1 MKNSI
6 SFRQNLLYSTQDS
19 KKRRRGDLAV
29 VNNCGTYDIGQ
40 HTYDKQAEVRQANR
54 CVILGMFDLDQK
66 QKLIQEIIFCNF
78 RILAEPENKKKTT
91 KLSLL
96 FLVTFLLR

>member
-1 MKNSI
+1 
-6 SFRQNLLYSTQDS
+6 
-19 KKRRRGDLAV
+19 
-29 VNNCGTYDIGQ
+29 
-40 HTYDKQAEVRQANR
+40 
-54 CVILGMFDLDQK
+54 LGMFDLDQK